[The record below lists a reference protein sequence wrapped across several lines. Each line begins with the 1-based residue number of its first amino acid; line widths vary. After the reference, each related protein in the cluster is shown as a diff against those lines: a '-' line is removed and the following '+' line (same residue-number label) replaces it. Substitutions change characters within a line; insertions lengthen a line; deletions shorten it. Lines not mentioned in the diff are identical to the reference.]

1 VQEGLA
7 LTEIDAT
14 SARLNRVLGPAGVM
28 LLSFSALSPVFSVYI
43 GGNEVL
49 RMAGTGAALAF
60 LVGGVVSAILALLY
74 AEVGAAFPG
83 AGGIYPSLSALLGR
97 FLTFPYIVL
106 MLPITLGQVSFAA
119 LGMADYTR
127 FLIPSAPYFPI
138 VFGALAAAAVIAI
151 LNIRHGALV
160 TGLFLAVE
168 AAALGVLV
176 TVALTHPSRG
186 LGQLL
191 AHPVM
196 LSHGV
201 LRPTPLAVLGLATVS
216 GVWSCGGASWA
227 LYFAEEMHDARRK
240 IGRVIAWT
248 GVLASLTIAG
258 PMILMLLSARDIP
271 GVLSA
276 ETPFAAFLKVTA
288 GPLIAALVSV
298 GVCAALFN
306 SIVATI
312 MAYGRYLYATGRDG
326 IWPAPMSRVLGRLS
340 SRLHTPVVAS
350 LILTVASALMALFGE
365 RTILVLISGNVSDYL
380 LISLAL
386 FVGRRKG
393 LTGRDFRA
401 PAHPLVPIFGLTVTA
416 LSIFADW
423 LDKDAGRPSILLLMS
438 LFLGAL
444 AYYHFRLRQASASWT
459 IGGAETEMVA
469 PAAE

>member
-1 VQEGLA
+1 MREDFA
-7 LTEIDAT
+7 LREIDASPAT
-14 SARLNRVLGPAGVM
+14 LSRVLGPVGVL

-49 RMAGTGAALAF
+49 RMAGTGAAFAF
-60 LVGGVVSAILALLY
+60 IVGGVVSAILALLY

-106 MLPITLGQVSFAA
+106 MLPITLGQISFAA
-119 LGMADYTR
+119 LGLADYIR
-127 FLIPSAPYFPI
+127 FLDPSASYWGIAFA
-138 VFGALAAAAVIAI
+138 GLAAAAVIAI

-160 TGLFLAVE
+160 TGVFLAVE

-176 TVALTHPSRG
+176 TVAVTHPSRG
-186 LGQLL
+186 LGELL
-191 AHPVM
+191 AHPM
-196 LSHGV
+196 MFTHGA
-201 LRPTPLAVLGLATVS
+201 LHATPLPVLALATVS

-240 IGRVIAWT
+240 IGRVIAWI
-248 GVLASLTIAG
+248 GVFASVTIAT
-258 PMILMLLSARDIP
+258 PMVLMLLSARDIQ

-276 ETPFAAFLKVTA
+276 ETPFASFLKVTG

-298 GVCAALFN
+298 GVSAAIFN

-326 IWPAPMSRVLGRLS
+326 IWPAPMSRVLGSLS
-340 SRLHTPVVAS
+340 RRFRTPVVAS
-350 LILTVASALMALFGE
+350 LILTFGSGLMALLGE
-365 RTILVLISGNVSDYL
+365 RTILVLISGNVSDFL

-393 LTGRDFRA
+393 LTGRDFCA
-401 PAHPLVPIFGLTVTA
+401 PAHPVVPIFGLTVTA
-416 LSIFADW
+416 LTIVADL
-423 LDKDAGRPSILLLMS
+423 LDKDAGRPSILLLIG

-444 AYYHFRLRQASASWT
+444 AYFHFRLRQASVHWT
-459 IGGAETEMVA
+459 IGGAETEMA
-469 PAAE
+469 PAGE

>member
-1 VQEGLA
+1 MREDLA
-7 LTEIDAT
+7 LREIDAAPAT
-14 SARLNRVLGPAGVM
+14 LNRVLGPVGVL

-49 RMAGTGAALAF
+49 RMAGTGAAIAF
-60 LVGGVVSAILALLY
+60 LVGGLVSATLALLY

-106 MLPITLGQVSFAA
+106 MLPITLGQISFAA
-119 LGMADYTR
+119 LGLADYIR
-127 FLIPSAPYFPI
+127 FLAPSASYWGI
-138 VFGALAAAAVIAI
+138 AFGGLAAAAVIAI
-151 LNIRHGALV
+151 LNIRHGAFV
-160 TGLFLAVE
+160 TGIFLAVE

-176 TVALTHPSRG
+176 TVALTHPARG

-191 AHPVM
+191 SHPVM
-196 LSHGV
+196 LSHGA
-201 LRPTPLAVLGLATVS
+201 LQATPLPILALATVS

-227 LYFAEEMHDARRK
+227 MYFAEEMHDARRK

-248 GVLASLTIAG
+248 GVFASVTIAT

-271 GVLSA
+271 GILSA
-276 ETPFAAFLKVTA
+276 ETPFAAFLKATG
-288 GPLIAALVSV
+288 GPVIAAVVSV
-298 GVCAALFN
+298 GVSAAIFN
-306 SIVATI
+306 SIIATI
-312 MAYGRYLYATGRDG
+312 MAYSRYLYATGRDG
-326 IWPAPMSRVLGRLS
+326 IWPGPMSRVLGRLS
-340 SRLHTPVVAS
+340 KRFQTPLIAS
-350 LILTVASALMALFGE
+350 LILTVGSGLMALLGE

-401 PAHPLVPIFGLTVTA
+401 PAHPFVPLFGLTVTA
-416 LSIFADW
+416 LSILADW
-423 LDKDAGRPSILLLMS
+423 LDKDAGRPSILLLMG

-444 AYYHFRLRQASASWT
+444 VYYHFRLRQASAHWT
-459 IGGAETEMVA
+459 IGGADTEMA

>member
-1 VQEGLA
+1 
-7 LTEIDAT
+7 
-14 SARLNRVLGPAGVM
+14 VLGPAGVF

-60 LVGGVVSAILALLY
+60 LVGGVASAILALLY
-74 AEVGAAFPG
+74 AEIGAAFPG

-106 MLPITLGQVSFAA
+106 MLPITLGQISFAA
-119 LGMADYTR
+119 LGLADYVR
-127 FLIPSAPYFPI
+127 FLEPSASYWGI
-138 VFGALAAAAVIAI
+138 AFGGLAVAAVIAI

-160 TGLFLAVE
+160 TGVFLAVE

-176 TVALTHPSRG
+176 TVALTHPSRS
-186 LGQLL
+186 LGPLL

-196 LSHGV
+196 LVHGV
-201 LRPTPLAVLGLATVS
+201 LSATPLPILALATVS
-216 GVWSCGGASWA
+216 GMWACGGASWA
-227 LYFAEEMHDARRK
+227 LYFAEEMHDARKK

-248 GVLASLTIAG
+248 GVFASVTIAS
-258 PMILMLLSARDIP
+258 PMILMLLSARDIH

-276 ETPFAAFLKVTA
+276 ETPFAEFLQVTG

-298 GVCAALFN
+298 GVSAAIFN

-326 IWPAPMSRVLGRLS
+326 IWPGPMSRVLGRLS
-340 SRLHTPVVAS
+340 KRFRTPVVAS
-350 LILTVASALMALFGE
+350 LILTFGSGLMALLGE
-365 RTILVLISGNVSDYL
+365 RTILVLISGNVSDFL

-401 PAHPLVPIFGLTVTA
+401 PAHPFVPVFGLTVTA

-423 LDKDAGRPSILLLMS
+423 LDKDAGRPSILLLMG

-444 AYYHFRLRQASASWT
+444 VYYHFRLRQASARWT
-459 IGGAETEMVA
+459 IGGSETEMA
-469 PAAE
+469 TAAE